1 MVRAKFVAVLANNA
15 HKPAVPAILA
25 SFCLSNRI
33 TKRWWWESLYLYSI
47 TISRIC
53 PRVTVSVYGYI
64 CFWNRMVTLIWLG
77 IIYEMISDVIHVE
90 VSIYSEVFLFV
101 ITDLTHWGRVT
112 HICVS
117 ELTIIGSDN
126 GLPPDRRQAIIWTND
141 GILLIGPLGTNFSEI
156 IIEIRIFSFK
166 KMGFKVSSAKWR
178 PLCLG
183 LNVLRKC
190 VWLRPG
196 FPYSIMSQTLVA
208 WHCTTVKVVYSTMAL
223 SSKMKIVKRIT
234 T

>member
-33 TKRWWWESLYLYSI
+33 TKRWWWESLYLYSSP
-47 TISRIC
+47 ISRIC

-64 CFWNRMVTLIWLG
+64 CFWNRMVTLKWLG
-77 IIYEMISDVIHVE
+77 IIYEMISDVIRME

-101 ITDLTHWGRVT
+101 ITDL
-112 HICVS
+112 
-117 ELTIIGSDN
+117 
-126 GLPPDRRQAIIWTND
+126 
-141 GILLIGPLGTNFSEI
+141 
-156 IIEIRIFSFK
+156 
-166 KMGFKVSSAKWR
+166 
-178 PLCLG
+178 
-183 LNVLRKC
+183 RKC

-196 FPYSIMSQTLVA
+196 CPYSIMSQTLAV